1 MKKIMRQVSNEAP
14 RNIVNLSPEA
24 EEPKVEEVVTEAPV
38 KEGPTGPFTDSFPT
52 AEGANGPAGP
62 VTPLFSAAK
71 GFDVDAKDGDGDGLV
86 QDGTVHERPL
96 GEIKEVV
103 SEEHAHDENCEH
115 SAEEQAP
122 KRSRK
127 KQAEP
132 SDAE

>member
-38 KEGPTGPFTDSFPT
+38 GEGTTGPFTDSFLT

-62 VTPLFSAAK
+62 STPLFSAEK
-71 GFDVDAKDGDGDGLV
+71 GFNMDAKDGDGDGLI
-86 QDGTVHERPL
+86 QDGTVHERPIE
-96 GEIKEVV
+96 EIKEVA
-103 SEEHAHDENCEH
+103 SEEHTHDENCEH
-115 SAEEQAP
+115 PVEEQAS
-122 KRSRK
+122 KRLRK